1 MKLTFYC
8 LGRCTTCK
16 KAHAALL
23 EDGHEVDYI
32 DVRKDGVPPVV
43 LAEAMAR
50 LGKDKVV
57 NRRSLTWRK
66 LSETERQMDPVELL
80 GAHPTLMKRPLI
92 VSGSHMSVGWSDE
105 IRSQLA
111 GLGGSS

>member
-23 EDGHEVDYI
+23 EDGHEVQYI
-32 DVRKDGVPPVV
+32 DVRKDGVPREV
-43 LAEAMAR
+43 LAEAVAR
-50 LGKDKVV
+50 LGEGTIV

-66 LSETERQMDPVELL
+66 LTEAERAMDAVDLL
-80 GAHPTLMKRPLI
+80 KARPTLMKRPLI
-92 VSGSHMSVGWSDE
+92 IADDEMSAGWSDD
-105 IRSQLA
+105 IRARLA
-111 GLGGSS
+111 AG